1 MSSLIKLYQIEGGP
15 ALKYKVKSIEN
26 MLENGDF
33 TVNEM
38 NAKNGV
44 IQNNLMVG
52 YTDNTTDL
60 CDNLVM
66 EVSGSTL
73 FHNQVQILGDT
84 IFGEK
89 SSNAEDVSNN
99 DTNLFVYG
107 DLRIMDGGNIIIEDV
122 CNTTITDL
130 RTEVRITD
138 SLDISNDGTSV
149 AMTVRQIET
158 ATHDIA
164 HFVDGND
171 VVFTIGAGGKTYI
184 GGDVSM
190 DSSLEISNNLIVH
203 ANLLV
208 DEDASFG
215 SHLQVVGDVSMES
228 SLEISNNLIVHNEMI
243 VDKDASF
250 GSHLQVVSDVSM
262 ESSLEISNNLIV
274 HNEMFVD
281 KDVSFGGHLQV
292 VSDVSMES
300 SLEISNNLHV
310 NGNII
315 YSGILYEGGEDL
327 MSKFDNSINA
337 IQETLQNIT
346 GGVDGNVSFGG
357 HLHVVGDVSMESS
370 LEISNNLLV
379 HANLSVD
386 EDASFGSHLYVVGK
400 VNCYN
405 NFLIHNGSNIIAKST
420 DTKIFA
426 NKYRSIDNSTS
437 IIFENNNGEN
447 ILELDSSNLDTT
459 VKNNLHVHTSLLVDG
474 DVSFGGHLQVVGD
487 VSMESSLEI
496 SNNLI
501 VHTNLLVNEDASFGS
516 HLHVVGDVSM
526 ESSLEI
532 SNNLL
537 VHTNLLVDED
547 ASFGSHLHVVGDV
560 SMESSLEISNNLLV
574 NTQIIANTYKS
585 IGDLTS
591 IIFDNDTGKI
601 IFQNKSGN
609 SILELDKD
617 LDTTVKNDLKVDG
630 EIYTAGGIGIGKA
643 KEPAYEL
650 DVSGDIHCTG
660 TLFADSD
667 LKVKKNLVPLDN
679 SLDKLS
685 NLNGY
690 YYNKV
695 GEEED
700 SLKHIGVI
708 AQEVEAEYPELVSQN
723 THIKSVNYDG
733 INAIL
738 IECVKELRK
747 ENLAI
752 KSELEELKN
761 KFEKM

>member
-228 SLEISNNLIVHNEMI
+228 SLEISNNLIVHTDLF
-243 VDKDASF
+243 VDKDVSF

-379 HANLSVD
+379 HTNLLVD
-386 EDASFGSHLYVVGK
+386 EDASFGSHLHVVGK

-501 VHTNLLVNEDASFGS
+501 VHTNLLVN
-516 HLHVVGDVSM
+516 
-526 ESSLEI
+526 
-532 SNNLL
+532 
-537 VHTNLLVDED
+537 ED